1 MPRKDLRPHQREA
14 VDAVLRALEPGPG
27 GRLPARGLRT
37 QVVMA
42 TGSGKTL
49 VAARAAE
56 ELRARRTLVLV
67 PSLDLLT
74 QTAAAWREAGRRGP
88 VLGVSSLRERE
99 AGFRNTTSAEEL
111 AAWAVRQDKAT
122 VFATYASLGLGTI
135 ERAHRAGLP
144 AWDLVVVDEAHRTSG
159 RIGKAWAVVHDN
171 ARVPAARRLYMTAT
185 PRLWQAGEDEGGG
198 EEGPAV
204 EGRGEEGPAVE
215 SRGEVSGAEG
225 APRRG
230 ELVASMADDPE
241 GPFGAVCHRLSL
253 SEAIDRGIVAPYQVV
268 CVDVTD
274 PAFQA
279 ALLLGADARSDAVRG
294 ARLAALQ
301 TAAVKAA
308 AEEGLSRTLVF
319 HHLTKEAEAFAA
331 GLPRVAARLRA
342 AGGGEEA
349 PGGRRRR
356 GGGAGRGRPAA
367 DATPYP
373 REVWADW
380 LCGEHKPLHRQ
391 RVLREFSAAGN
402 AFLSSVRVLGEGVDT
417 RACDSV
423 FWADLRG
430 SMPDLV
436 QAVGRALRIR
446 PGEGKVASLVVP
458 VLLGPGETPDTM
470 LTSKAYGDLA
480 RLLEAL
486 RAHDARVVEGLA
498 QPQAPGAY
506 QPTGRGAGEG
516 GRGGVSGPA
525 RELLKFSTP
534 RDPAALAAFISL
546 RVLSPE
552 RSHWTRGMEAAAWY
566 ARLAGDLRVP
576 FGFRV
581 PGRVP
586 ERGVRERA
594 GATGA
599 PGAAGAAPEAGG
611 AEGGGTA
618 GEEAG
623 PTATTGAGGAAGTGA
638 AAMAPGAAPPS
649 GGTAAASVYDASAWP
664 APLAGF
670 PLGQWIADARRAR
683 KKGALSAERA
693 ARLDA
698 LGMVW
703 SHFDVAFEEGLS
715 AARGWAAEHGHLLAP
730 ADATWRGH
738 PLGVWLKNNRAAAR
752 RAPGSPGALPEE
764 RVEALEEIDPAWCPA
779 WSVAWQ
785 RCFRLARLHVEAGGE
800 LPAGP
805 GALVVQGE
813 DLGAWLRSQRLA
825 WERLSMAQRWMLE
838 HVLGAG
844 PLRPGERPRERTPQ
858 ALKWAANLA
867 AARQFHHRERHL
879 NVPRGHVETVAGVP
893 YRLGA
898 WVANARSRAARLSP
912 ERVAQLE
919 SLGMRWAGEPAGTPV
934 RGG

>member
-27 GRLPARGLRT
+27 ARLPARGLRT

-99 AGFRNTTSAEEL
+99 VGFRNTTSAEEL
-111 AAWAVRQDKAT
+111 AAWAVRHEKAT

-185 PRLWQAGEDEGGG
+185 PRLWQAGEDEGGAG
-198 EEGPAV
+198 ETPPEGP
-204 EGRGEEGPAVE
+204 PH
-215 SRGEVSGAEG
+215 
-225 APRRG
+225 RG

-241 GPFGAVCHRLSL
+241 GPFGAVCHRLTL

-331 GLPRVAARLRA
+331 GLPRVAGRLRA

-349 PGGRRRR
+349 RGGRKGR
-356 GGGAGRGRPAA
+356 GGRAAAGRRAA
-367 DATPYP
+367 AGPSYP

-380 LCGEHKPLHRQ
+380 LCGEHRPLHRQ
-391 RVLREFSAAGN
+391 RVLREFSGAGN

-525 RELLKFSTP
+525 RELLRFSTP

-552 RSHWTRGMEAAAWY
+552 RSHWTRGMEAAGWY

-581 PGRVP
+581 PGRVEERGVQ

-599 PGAAGAAPEAGG
+599 AGVAPVG
-611 AEGGGTA
+611 AEGRGVP
-618 GEEAG
+618 GEG
-623 PTATTGAGGAAGTGA
+623 SGA
-638 AAMAPGAAPPS
+638 AAVTGVAGVAGASAVAGAGAVAGVTGLAGVAEAASATGATPR
-649 GGTAAASVYDASAWP
+649 AEDADAASVYDASAWP

-683 KKGALSAERA
+683 KKGALSADRA

-730 ADATWRGH
+730 ADATWQGH

-800 LPAGP
+800 LPAEP

-844 PLRPGERPRERTPQ
+844 PLRPEERPRERTPQ

-898 WVANARSRAARLSP
+898 WVANARSRAARLTP

-934 RGG
+934 RRG